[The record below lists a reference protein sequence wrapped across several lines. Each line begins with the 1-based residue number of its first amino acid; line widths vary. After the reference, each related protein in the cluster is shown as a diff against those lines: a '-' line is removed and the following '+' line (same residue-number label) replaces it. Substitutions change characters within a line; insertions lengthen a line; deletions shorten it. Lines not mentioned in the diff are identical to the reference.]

1 MLWPARQAPCSLP
14 QASLAAAVG
23 FGLVSTIGFPLYL
36 TLIPEG
42 EVGGYTA
49 LYFSVRAISSAI
61 ALPAAGWAITVT
73 GTFRSLFVLGG
84 AVTLLAVIP
93 LIRVPSL
100 EGATKLRILPPIT
113 IPRPSWLLSWTGAV
127 VLLGAVTMFL
137 GLMLGATGAG
147 GDEALFRAIN
157 GLGQGPE
164 LIVEIFDPHTRNYVI
179 LTAIAVAAAAL
190 TRPRRIPHVLLFVTL
205 SWILAAGIQRGI
217 HVFWNRPRPE
227 EVLGTDAL
235 LLDGRSWAA
244 HCLVPAAGTW

>member
-1 MLWPARQAPCSLP
+1 
-14 QASLAAAVG
+14 
-23 FGLVSTIGFPLYL
+23 
-36 TLIPEG
+36 
-42 EVGGYTA
+42 
-49 LYFSVRAISSAI
+49 
-61 ALPAAGWAITVT
+61 
-73 GTFRSLFVLGG
+73 
-84 AVTLLAVIP
+84 
-93 LIRVPSL
+93 
-100 EGATKLRILPPIT
+100 
-113 IPRPSWLLSWTGAV
+113 
-127 VLLGAVTMFL
+127 MFL

-244 HCLVPAAGTW
+244 IASFPSGHMVITTALVIAIARLFPLLRLPLLLYLAVIAFTRILYGAHFPLDVIGGMAIGYWNVRAIEVLLTEVGLLEREVPRGRSVLIPLPRVLGRAVRRTGRLL